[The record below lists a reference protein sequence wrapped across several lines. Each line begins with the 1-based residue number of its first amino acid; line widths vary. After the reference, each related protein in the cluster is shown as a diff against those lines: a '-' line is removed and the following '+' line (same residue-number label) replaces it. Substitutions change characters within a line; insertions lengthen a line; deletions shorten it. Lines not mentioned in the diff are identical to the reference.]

1 MVGAD
6 CTTVGTVLG
15 PLDQN
20 SIDGNERQVGSNTA
34 WTVGLGGAA
43 VNDGRGQLIRSGTNA
58 RLFRATFPTPK
69 FKTEEELEKHGAR
82 LAAALGLDRT
92 QRILE
97 VNLACH
103 RESSLNKGGRNIRT
117 QWNGTEWFND
127 GPLPKP
133 RKHLGNRALPSA
145 PFKSVHPALGG
156 GEQNRH

>member
-1 MVGAD
+1 M
-6 CTTVGTVLG
+6 GTVLG

-20 SIDGNERQVGSNTA
+20 SIDGNERQVGSSTV

-43 VNDGRGQLIRSGTNA
+43 VNNGRGQLVRSGTNA
-58 RLFRATFPTPK
+58 QLHRATFPTAK

-82 LAAALGLDRT
+82 LAAALGLDRV
-92 QRILE
+92 QRVLE

-103 RESSLNKGGRNIRT
+103 REGNFKNGARNFPT

-133 RKHLGNRALPSA
+133 RRPLGNRALPTA
-145 PFKSVHPALGG
+145 PFK
-156 GEQNRH
+156 